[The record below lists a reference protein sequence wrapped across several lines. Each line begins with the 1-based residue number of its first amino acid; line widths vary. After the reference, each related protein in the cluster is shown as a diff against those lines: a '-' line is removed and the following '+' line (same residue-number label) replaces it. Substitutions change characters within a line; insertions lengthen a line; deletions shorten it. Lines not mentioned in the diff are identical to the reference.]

1 MQTTE
6 QCYHGTVRFLR
17 TLTYADQT
25 SRQIYGSVSTKTYYT
40 KPEPI
45 RALYDLL
52 GESADI
58 IPTANGI
65 VLYDYDGTIS
75 CIYTKITLD

>member
-6 QCYHGTVRFLR
+6 QHYHGTVRFLR
-17 TLTYADQT
+17 TLIYADQT
-25 SRQIYGSVSTKTYYT
+25 SRQVYGSVLTKIYPT
-40 KPEPI
+40 KPDPV
-45 RALYDLL
+45 RALCDLF

-65 VLYDYDGTIS
+65 VFYDDDGTIS